1 MSKKWKIKITCH
13 CLCKRNLSKICKL
26 LSNLKRHLSKPIFI
40 DYNVMCSL
48 ISYCCCNHLNS
59 MLMSVKLIMI
69 QLELNGIGYK
79 LVFHS
84 YSKSTSNTW
93 YTLICK
99 FENIN
104 QTPKNYMGM
113 NIYSILDFL
122 EIGIFLEIRNKRSR
136 KRNFILWN
144 FEDQKEWKN
153 REKTKEMFRENMIKI
168 NK

>member
-1 MSKKWKIKITCH
+1 
-13 CLCKRNLSKICKL
+13 
-26 LSNLKRHLSKPIFI
+26 
-40 DYNVMCSL
+40 
-48 ISYCCCNHLNS
+48 
-59 MLMSVKLIMI
+59 
-69 QLELNGIGYK
+69 
-79 LVFHS
+79 
-84 YSKSTSNTW
+84 
-93 YTLICK
+93 
-99 FENIN
+99 
-104 QTPKNYMGM
+104 MGM